1 MLKTKD
7 KKEQITNLQMSMMVG
22 TAMELQGNLVE
33 LMQEYENKGI
43 KEISISVLKDM
54 ISESFIKNISPEGLV
69 GMMIK
74 KGDI

>member
-1 MLKTKD
+1 MFKTKD

-22 TAMELQGNLVE
+22 TAMELQGKLMK

-43 KEISISVLKDM
+43 KEISISVLRDM

>member
-1 MLKTKD
+1 MFKTKD
-7 KKEQITNLQMSMMVG
+7 KKDEITNLQIGMIVG
-22 TAMELQGNLVE
+22 TAVEFQNELIK

-54 ISESFIKNISPEGLV
+54 IFESHIKNISSEGLL

>member
-1 MLKTKD
+1 MFKTKD
-7 KKEQITNLQMSMMVG
+7 KKDEITNLQMSMMVG
-22 TAMELQGNLVE
+22 TAMELQGNLMK

>member
-1 MLKTKD
+1 MFKTKD
-7 KKEQITNLQMSMMVG
+7 KKDEITNLQIGMMVG
-22 TAMELQGNLVE
+22 TAVEFQNNLMK
-33 LMQEYENKGI
+33 LMHEYENKGI

-54 ISESFIKNISPEGLV
+54 ISESLIKNISPEGLL

>member
-1 MLKTKD
+1 MFKTKD
-7 KKEQITNLQMSMMVG
+7 KKEQITNLQMSMMIG
-22 TAMELQGNLVE
+22 TATELQGNLMK

>member
-1 MLKTKD
+1 MLKTED

-22 TAMELQGNLVE
+22 TAMELQGNLMK

-43 KEISISVLKDM
+43 KEIPISVLKDM

>member
-22 TAMELQGNLVE
+22 TAMEFQGNLMK

>member
-1 MLKTKD
+1 MFKIKD
-7 KKEQITNLQMSMMVG
+7 KKDEITNLQMSMMVG
-22 TAMELQGNLVE
+22 TAMELQGNLMK

>member
-1 MLKTKD
+1 MFKTKD
-7 KKEQITNLQMSMMVG
+7 KEDGITNLQMSMMVG
-22 TAMELQGNLVE
+22 TAVEFQGKLMK

-43 KEISISVLKDM
+43 KEISISVLRDM

-74 KGDI
+74 QGDI

>member
-1 MLKTKD
+1 MFKTKD
-7 KKEQITNLQMSMMVG
+7 KKDEIKNLQMSMMVG
-22 TAMELQGNLVE
+22 TAMELQGNLMK

>member
-1 MLKTKD
+1 MFKTKD
-7 KKEQITNLQMSMMVG
+7 KKDEITNLQIGRIVG
-22 TAMELQGNLVE
+22 TAVEFQNELMK

-54 ISESFIKNISPEGLV
+54 ISESHIKNISSEGLL

>member
-1 MLKTKD
+1 MFKTKD
-7 KKEQITNLQMSMMVG
+7 KKDEIINLQMSMMVG
-22 TAMELQGNLVE
+22 TAMELQGNLMK